1 MSLGSLTLLISRECD
16 TYYKKRDSKKLNHRV
31 DALRYLHFRLIVK
44 ERGRLCARAIKHRVR
59 LERIAHH
66 TGR

>member
-16 TYYKKRDSKKLNHRV
+16 TYYKKRDSRKLNHRV

-44 ERGRLCARAIKHRVR
+44 ERGAPVRPCDQHRVR
-59 LERIAHH
+59 QERIAHH